1 MSAQAAG
8 ANGVASLP
16 SYFYGVG
23 KLYFAELRQA
33 GIGPKNEGNMARTFT
48 PLQPPDTHHLNA
60 AEGWLGL
67 GSVNEAHEE
76 LKQISLQARFHPNV
90 LRVRWE
96 VYAKCGHWEF
106 AYTIA
111 QGLIA
116 YMPDDPAGYLNRSTA
131 LHELRRTPEAWN
143 NLLPAALKFPKNS
156 TIALHL
162 ARYACQLGHLDE
174 AKAWIKKA
182 VTLDDAGEV
191 MSRAL
196 KEPDLGPLWPY
207 YGKLSAA
214 YK

>member
-1 MSAQAAG
+1 
-8 ANGVASLP
+8 
-16 SYFYGVG
+16 
-23 KLYFAELRQA
+23 
-33 GIGPKNEGNMARTFT
+33 MARTFA
-48 PLQPPDTHHLNA
+48 PLQPPDTHHLSA

-67 GSVNEAHEE
+67 GSVVDAHDE
-76 LKQISLQARFHPNV
+76 LKQISLEARFHPNV

-96 VYAKCGHWEF
+96 VYARGGHWEF
-106 AYTIA
+106 AHTIA

-116 YMPDDPAGYLNRSTA
+116 FLPDDAAGYINRSMA
-131 LHELRRTPEAWN
+131 LHQLKRTPEAWH
-143 NLLPAALKFPKNS
+143 NLLPAALKFPDNS

-182 VTLDDAGEV
+182 VTLDDAGEL

-196 KEPDLGPLWPY
+196 KEPDLAPLWPY

-214 YK
+214 LR